1 MVRWPWIDGNQIK
14 VNQLLETID
23 NWLLNLESQQNNSF
37 IFLLGEVLLTN
48 VLQRSTQNMV
58 IQKNMAR
65 LVKYP

>member
-37 IFLLGEVLLTN
+37 IFLLGDVLLTK
-48 VLQRSTQNMV
+48 VLQRSTQNIV
-58 IQKNMAR
+58 IQKNIAR
-65 LVKYP
+65 LVK

>member
-1 MVRWPWIDGNQIK
+1 MVRWPWIDRNQIK

-37 IFLLGEVLLTN
+37 IFLLGDVLLTK
-48 VLQRSTQNMV
+48 VLQRSTQNIV

-65 LVKYP
+65 LVK

>member
-37 IFLLGEVLLTN
+37 IFLLGDVLLTK
-48 VLQRSTQNMV
+48 VLQRSTQNIV

-65 LVKYP
+65 LVK